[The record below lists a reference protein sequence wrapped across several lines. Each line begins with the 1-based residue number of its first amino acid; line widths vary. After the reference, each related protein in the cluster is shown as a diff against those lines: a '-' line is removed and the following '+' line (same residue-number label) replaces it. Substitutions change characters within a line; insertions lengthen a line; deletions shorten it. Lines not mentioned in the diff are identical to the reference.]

1 MDAMT
6 STPDIAPRPRPV
18 AGLAGFALG
27 AAALLLV
34 LVQFWAGPF
43 APQQAAGVSLGELAA
58 EFRDSALREMRGAP
72 QPVPEPVPWDV
83 DRVLSAIAAVLAGL
97 AVVVALYGLIRHEAK
112 RPAVAG
118 IALAASAI
126 LFHFLSVMVLALAG
140 AIVVAA
146 LAHAVGQDLFG

>member
-1 MDAMT
+1 MT
-6 STPDIAPRPRPV
+6 STPDPAPRPRPV

-43 APQQAAGVSLGELAA
+43 APQQSAGVSLGELAA
-58 EFRDSALREMRGAP
+58 ELRDSALREMRGAP
-72 QPVPEPVPWDV
+72 QPAPEPVPWDI
-83 DRVLSAIAAVLAGL
+83 DRVLSAIAALLAGL
-97 AVVVALYGLIRHEAK
+97 AVVSALYGLIRHEAK

-118 IALAASAI
+118 MALGASAI
-126 LFHFLSVMVLALAG
+126 LFHLFSVMVLAIAG

-146 LAHAVGQDLFG
+146 LLNAVGQDLFG

>member
-1 MDAMT
+1 MT
-6 STPDIAPRPRPV
+6 SPPDTAPRPRPV

-43 APQQAAGVSLGELAA
+43 SPQQSAGVSLGELAA
-58 EFRDSALREMRGAP
+58 EVRDSALREMRGAP
-72 QPVPEPVPWDV
+72 HPVPEPVPWDI
-83 DRVLSAIAAVLAGL
+83 DRALSVIAALLAGL
-97 AVVVALYGLIRHEAK
+97 AVVSALFGLIRHEAK

-118 IALAASAI
+118 MALGASAI
-126 LFHFLSVMVLALAG
+126 LFQVFSVMVLALAG

-146 LAHAVGQDLFG
+146 LVHAVGQDLFG

>member
-1 MDAMT
+1 MT
-6 STPDIAPRPRPV
+6 SPPDTAPRPRPV

-43 APQQAAGVSLGELAA
+43 SPQQSAGVSLGELAA
-58 EFRDSALREMRGAP
+58 EVRDSALREMRGAP
-72 QPVPEPVPWDV
+72 QPAPEPVPWDI
-83 DRVLSAIAAVLAGL
+83 DRVLSAVAAVLAGL
-97 AVVVALYGLIRHEAK
+97 AVVSALYGLIRHEAK

-118 IALAASAI
+118 MALGASAI
-126 LFHFLSVMVLALAG
+126 LFQVFSVMVLALAG

-146 LAHAVGQDLFG
+146 LVHAVGQDLFG